1 MHWRV
6 RIRCCSLVSVPACIV
21 ATSDVLCSYKAPM
34 EVKPMVQAG
43 LREFKNR
50 FGYYVR
56 KVREGETVE
65 VTDRGRSLGHFVP
78 SGEAALRKKLEPLIK
93 KGLVSWGGGPK
104 PVGLDPPIQ
113 AGGKPASEI
122 IVEDRE

>member
-1 MHWRV
+1 
-6 RIRCCSLVSVPACIV
+6 
-21 ATSDVLCSYKAPM
+21 
-34 EVKPMVQAG
+34 MVQAG

-93 KGLVSWGGGPK
+93 KGLVSWGGGKPK
-104 PVGLDPPIQ
+104 GLDRPVRV
-113 AGGKPASEI
+113 GGKPLSEI
-122 IVEDRE
+122 IVEDRGDPVP